1 MATEYN
7 NFSGH
12 YTLPDAYES
21 FDAEQLLAEIPYVWQ
36 PSVRLDMLDMAI
48 FRAAEAGAKG
58 SGDSMSRVRAL
69 GRCCLMPPTVAH
81 HADSWI
87 NWGSP
92 AVVRMMHTRDKNVQ
106 ESFEKDTLHISDDT
120 PRQRSYISN
129 SGFTMSG
136 QYPIENVAAALQTSP
151 ERLTEHLVRY
161 TGESALLAQTGSYFT
176 QISTRIAG
184 KDTVEVGNTWKL
196 TKAGMDVVEM
206 LLGVLEQTL
215 PAPR

>member
-1 MATEYN
+1 MAPWYDK
-7 NFSGH
+7 H
-12 YTLPDAYES
+12 YTLPAAYKS
-21 FDAEQLLAEIPYVWQ
+21 FDAEQLLAEVPYVWQ

-58 SGDSMSRVRAL
+58 NSDSMSRVRAL
-69 GRCCLMPPTVAH
+69 GRCCLMPPTVAQR
-81 HADSWI
+81 ADGWI

-92 AVVRMMHTRDKNVQ
+92 AVVRMMHARDKNVQ
-106 ESFEKDTLHISDDT
+106 ESFETEILHISDGT
-120 PRQRSYISN
+120 PGQRSYITN

-136 QYPIENVAAALQTSP
+136 HYPIENVAAALQTSP
-151 ERLTEHLVRY
+151 ERLTEHLLRY

-184 KDTVEVGNTWKL
+184 KDAVEVGNTWKL
-196 TKAGMDVVEM
+196 TKAGVDVVEM